1 MSQPALRQISPSQL
15 EDIRLQMVKFAFLH
29 LKNHELAEDVV
40 QEALVSAY
48 KYADSFKGECALKT
62 WIFAILKNKIVDLV
76 KAKGKLVAVSEL
88 MEEDDHDLADKLFNE
103 NGGWD
108 KDAYQSNEWKNTE
121 SHTYSAQFWQVFE
134 FCLNNL
140 PANQAR
146 VFMMRSHLEMETEE
160 ICAECEISAAN
171 VHTLLYRAR
180 LQLQVCLSQKWFG
193 A

>member
-1 MSQPALRQISPSQL
+1 M
-15 EDIRLQMVKFAFLH
+15 
-29 LKNHELAEDVV
+29 
-40 QEALVSAY
+40 
-48 KYADSFKGECALKT
+48 
-62 WIFAILKNKIVDLV
+62 

-146 VFMMRSHLEMETEE
+146 VFMMRSHLEWKPKKF
-160 ICAECEISAAN
+160 AQN
-171 VHTLLYRAR
+171 VRFHQQMCIPYCIGQDCSYRS
-180 LQLQVCLSQKWFG
+180 V
-193 A
+193 